1 MSTLFKIVSN
11 IAYTENGARAY
22 KSTQSPLLDFF
33 YNGYSHRFN
42 PKTVISL
49 VDGAMKED
57 ILFTLRTIFYIR
69 NFRNNSG
76 CGERDVFRV
85 ALREFVKQN
94 EPLFLKN
101 VVILDWVEK
110 YGRFDDILALIGI
123 SDKVDSVIGKYILD
137 KLTDD
142 MRKATTPMSMKLSS
156 ESPSLL
162 AKWLPSANASKN
174 TRALALKVIKLMNL
188 HIKENSKKYTER
200 RYRKTLSLLRKK
212 IKIVEH
218 NINEKNYG
226 TINYSAVPSKAMKKY
241 WSLFKKNDGER
252 FESFIDSVNK
262 GTAKINAST
271 IFPHEIIKM
280 CLSNSHEKY
289 DALWNNLPDFFSNGS
304 AKANWLP
311 VIDVS
316 GSMLSYNGS
325 VVPIHAAIGLGLY
338 IAERNTGIFKNE
350 FVTFSEN
357 PSFLYVE
364 GNDLR
369 AKVKHIFNAQW
380 GLNTNIEKVFD
391 TLLTEALKHNIPE
404 EEMPKNIIIISDM
417 EFDCATYYTDKT
429 AFESIC
435 SKYKAHGYTVPKI
448 IFWNVSGN
456 GIHTPVLYDTV
467 DTILIGGYKPGMY
480 DLILGS
486 KTPKDFMNSV
496 LTSDE
501 YKDIVLNY

>member
-22 KSTQSPLLDFF
+22 KFTQSPLLDFF

-42 PKTVISL
+42 PKTVVSL

-57 ILFTLRTIFYIR
+57 ILLTLRTIFYIR

-142 MRKATTPMSMKLSS
+142 MKKATMPMSMKLSS
-156 ESPSLL
+156 EFPSLL
-162 AKWLPSANASKN
+162 AKWLPSANA
-174 TRALALKVIKLMNL
+174 
-188 HIKENSKKYTER
+188 
-200 RYRKTLSLLRKK
+200 
-212 IKIVEH
+212 
-218 NINEKNYG
+218 
-226 TINYSAVPSKAMKKY
+226 SKAMKKY

-252 FESFIDSVNK
+252 FESFIDAVNK

-271 IFPHEIIKM
+271 IFPHEIVKM
-280 CLSNSHEKY
+280 CLSNPHEKY

-316 GSMLSYNGS
+316 GSMLARSGS
-325 VVPIHAAIGLGLY
+325 VVPMHAAIGIGLY
-338 IAERNTGIFKNE
+338 VAERNTGIFKNE
-350 FVTFSEN
+350 FVTFSGN
-357 PSFLYVE
+357 PSFLHVK

-369 AKVKHIFNAQW
+369 AKINHIFNAPW
-380 GLNTNIEKVFD
+380 GLNTDIEKVFD
-391 TLLTEALKHNIPE
+391 ILLDEALKHNVSE

-417 EFDCATYYTDKT
+417 EFDCATYNTDKT
-429 AFESIC
+429 TFESIC

-456 GIHTPVLYDTV
+456 SIHTPVLHDTV
-467 DTILIGGYKPGMY
+467 DTVLIGGYKPGMY
-480 DLILGS
+480 DVILGS
-486 KTPKDFMNSV
+486 KTPADFMNNI
-496 LTSDE
+496 LNSDE
-501 YKDIVLNY
+501 YKDIVLKY